1 MPNVMCRK
9 IQAIRMSH
17 EEYIEMLE
25 LAALE
30 ALEKVELRTLEQHL
44 EICGECRTELSELR
58 DAAATLVYLT
68 PPVPAPARL
77 RNHILEAIKA
87 PEMKRASEFVATDNG
102 DGDER
107 TVHETSLATSNVVPI
122 SSSRRKW
129 STSTWI
135 GAVAASVIIAILVVA
150 LIVLLDRNRKMQAE
164 VARLSRRNEEMQIEL
179 SRLSQQND
187 EIRTELANLTNPGNE
202 SQPQTPGNESQPQT
216 DRPPNRTTVPQ
227 GEPPDERASTE
238 PDANEPPVSEPSI
251 TEPPVVAEP
260 DARVVALAGTDRA
273 PQAHARL
280 LYNSRTGIITL
291 SVSSLP
297 TPPSGKAYQL
307 WYMVKG
313 RPIPGAVF
321 TTGPGGRAMIRG
333 PIPVEA
339 RNATAFAVTL
349 ENQSGANKP
358 TGAKYLLGA
367 VS

>member
-1 MPNVMCRK
+1 
-9 IQAIRMSH
+9 MSH
-17 EEYIEMLE
+17 KEYKEMLE
-25 LAALE
+25 FAALD
-30 ALEKVELRTLEQHL
+30 ALENDELRALEQHL
-44 EICGECRTELSELR
+44 KTCGECRAELSELR
-58 DAAATLVYLT
+58 DVAATLVYLT

-77 RNHILEAIKA
+77 RNKILEAITA
-87 PEMKRASEFVATDNG
+87 PEMNRASEFVATD
-102 DGDER
+102 DDDEDER
-107 TVHETSLATSNVVPI
+107 TLHETSLATSNVVPI
-122 SSSRRKW
+122 SSSHRKW
-129 STSTWI
+129 STSAWI
-135 GAVAASVIIAILVVA
+135 GALAASIIFAILVVA

-187 EIRTELANLTNPGNE
+187 EIRTELANLTNPDNQ
-202 SQPQTPGNESQPQT
+202 SQPQTNP
-216 DRPPNRTTVPQ
+216 PPNPTTVPQ
-227 GEPPDERASTE
+227 GQPPDQRASTE
-238 PDANEPPVSEPSI
+238 PDANEPAVSEPSI

-260 DARVVALAGTDRA
+260 DSRVVALAGTDRA

-280 LYNSRTGIITL
+280 LYNNRTGIITL

-321 TTGPGGRAMIRG
+321 TTGPGGRAMMRG

-349 ENQSGANKP
+349 ENQNGASKP
-358 TGAKYLLGA
+358 TGDKYLLGA